1 MPDAGAVLAEV
12 LSAWAGRYQD
22 LLDGRYARVVDRWRI
37 RATGLAGRPVAWTD
51 ADGEHEGTTTGVD
64 ATGALLVDTGVEV
77 VRITS
82 GAVQW
87 Q

>member
-1 MPDAGAVLAEV
+1 MLIEAARPLVE
-12 LSAWAGRYQD
+12 AGRME
-22 LLDGRYARVVDRWRI
+22 LHLVGDGPLTPALKDQ
-37 RATGLAGRPVAWTD
+37 ATGLAGGRVTWGD
-51 ADGEHEGTTTGVD
+51 ARGEHEGRTTGVD